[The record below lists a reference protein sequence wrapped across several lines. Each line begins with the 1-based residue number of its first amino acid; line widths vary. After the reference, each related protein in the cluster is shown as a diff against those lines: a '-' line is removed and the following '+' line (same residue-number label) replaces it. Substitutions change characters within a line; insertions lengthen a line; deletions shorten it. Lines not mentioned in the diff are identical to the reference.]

1 MGVSTCSVWELDAAS
16 TLEGPL
22 LEEAPAPVPTT
33 STNGLATSSM
43 PVSGRSR
50 ASNPGMAS
58 RSGRSKGTD
67 IPGAAGP
74 LLEEA
79 LVPVLTA
86 SMNGTATKTSHDT
99 TFMLKEQSSRSAGKR
114 VDAKLLMGAT
124 GQTAAVIATAMV
136 PAAVVPAAIV
146 TLLGVL
152 GVVNANI
159 VNSIVTLLLLVLV
172 VLILVYV
179 AAAVVIVAT
188 NAFIATY

>member
-1 MGVSTCSVWELDAAS
+1 
-16 TLEGPL
+16 
-22 LEEAPAPVPTT
+22 
-33 STNGLATSSM
+33 
-43 PVSGRSR
+43 
-50 ASNPGMAS
+50 MAS
-58 RSGRSKGTD
+58 RSGSSKETD

-74 LLEEA
+74 LLERA

-124 GQTAAVIATAMV
+124 VIATAMV

-152 GVVNANI
+152 GVVNA
-159 VNSIVTLLLLVLV
+159 SIVRTVSLHCSC
-172 VLILVYV
+172 YCWWC
-179 AAAVVIVAT
+179 
-188 NAFIATY
+188 